1 MRSYLS
7 LDERREYLTLVAELR
22 ALEQDIEHARATA
35 RRATA
40 GLGLDLRAHSE
51 PPHAVMRGEHVRLP
65 DGGEIVVRPIEPGD
79 AHDLAIGLEH
89 LSALSRFRRFRTP
102 IKHLSV
108 AQLRELTD
116 VDHESHEAIVA
127 FDAATREG
135 IGVARYVRA
144 PEDPTQAE
152 FTCAVLDRWQGRGVG
167 TALVERLAASARGVG
182 IERFTALIVVGN
194 EPARRLMAHVAD
206 VVSEHRAGGTVEIS
220 GCSPGAK
227 S

>member
-1 MRSYLS
+1 MVKTSPRSGLLGRPAGGASRQAPAEHVMRSYLS

-40 GLGLDLRAHSE
+40 GFGLDLRVHSE
-51 PPHAVMRGEHVRLP
+51 PPHAVMHGEHVRLP

-89 LSALSRFRRFRTP
+89 LSALSRFRRFRMP
-102 IKHLSV
+102 INHLSV

-127 FDAATREG
+127 FDAPTREG
-135 IGVARYVRA
+135 I
-144 PEDPTQAE
+144 
-152 FTCAVLDRWQGRGVG
+152 
-167 TALVERLAASARGVG
+167 
-182 IERFTALIVVGN
+182 
-194 EPARRLMAHVAD
+194 
-206 VVSEHRAGGTVEIS
+206 
-220 GCSPGAK
+220 
-227 S
+227 